1 MSKTFTLASAKYVKY
16 LLINR
21 FFNDGRAIFSQMAKI
36 RAEFRAYH
44 KISSEK
50 VSGK

>member
-1 MSKTFTLASAKYVKY
+1 VSETFILASVKYVKY
-16 LLINR
+16 TLINR

-36 RAEFRAYH
+36 RAEFRIYH
-44 KISSEK
+44 KISSDK